1 MELNS
6 ASSSVPQTPLPGPAG
21 HLSLI
26 GMPGAGKTTLGRAL
40 AAHFG
45 RPFVDLDAE
54 IAARAGQSIP
64 GIFQQRGEP
73 GFRRLEADV
82 LRAVLA
88 WPTPLVLA
96 TGGGTPCFH
105 DGITVLN
112 QHSITLWLDVP
123 VPTLLARLPTP
134 ETARRP
140 LLAQASEGLET
151 RLRETLAAR
160 IQFYQQARLH
170 CAPSA
175 CTVAALLP
183 QLAAAG
189 FPPPAV

>member
-1 MELNS
+1 MS
-6 ASSSVPQTPLPGPAG
+6 Q

-45 RPFVDLDAE
+45 LPFVDLDTE
-54 IAARAGQSIP
+54 IEARAGQRIP
-64 GIFQQRGEP
+64 EIFRQRGEP
-73 GFRRLEADV
+73 AFRQLEAET

-88 WPTPLVLA
+88 RPAPLVLA

-105 DGITVLN
+105 DGITALN

-123 VPTLLARLPTP
+123 IITLLARLPTP

-140 LLAQASEGLET
+140 LLAQAPQGLET
-151 RLRETLAAR
+151 RLYETLAAR
-160 IQFYQQARLH
+160 IQFYQQARLR
-170 CAPSA
+170 CADAA

-183 QLAAAG
+183 VLAGAG
-189 FPPPAV
+189 FPPAAV